1 MGWKL
6 RVMRIYLTIMLNAPS
21 GVTRTAG
28 AYMYA
33 TKLANSPTITVKF
46 CTLNLVQI

>member
-1 MGWKL
+1 
-6 RVMRIYLTIMLNAPS
+6 MLNAPS

-33 TKLANSPTITVKF
+33 TKLANSPMSTVRFTKEKLSMIYVDISSTVKESS
-46 CTLNLVQI
+46 